1 MTDQEDTAAFDPTV
15 IEGAQAGPS
24 ELDKQL
30 VGEAIKRGLIT
41 VMQGDMVLESLATV
55 APTGDEVDPVE
66 STVGLLVQRGLISRD
81 KADELRDSLS
91 DDFVPGFRLGREL
104 GRGAMGVVYEA
115 TQKSLD
121 RKVAL
126 KVVNPNLSAN
136 ADYVKRFKR
145 EALTLAKLNHPNITQ
160 VYDFGDVEG
169 RIFLALEFVEGVD
182 VAELIKEDGQ
192 LTQGIALKIVR
203 DAALGLSHA
212 HQAGVIHRDIKPAN
226 LLLQQSATDASSRDF
241 IAKVTDLGL
250 AREAAPGG
258 DGELTQAGTILGTP
272 AYMAPEQTQGHPAD
286 YRCDIYALGA
296 SLYHMVTG
304 QVPYADSS
312 VVNMLVKK
320 RTEKLPNPQRFAGG
334 LGSNLVQLLDIML
347 ARPPEKR
354 YQDYADL
361 LNDLD
366 LVIAG
371 GIPESGPI
379 DSDDSSLF
387 LDDLVVTHHGQIDL
401 SAARAPTS
409 RFGSQRNVPTAAL
422 DSGALPSES
431 EGGGTGSAPLVV
443 AALVVLLI
451 VGAWLGTRPDP
462 GAGSPTPDLSQ
473 VASATPAESPDPSAL
488 EASLAAYVGLPPG
501 QRLREGALLE
511 RLSQQLAGL
520 SDGERV
526 PLELRLRSAV
536 GEALDSSG
544 AERLV
549 QLNALWQQGSYANLG
564 QEAADLRELY
574 LLADRSVPD
583 ELERHRARAAAAAK
597 EGAGEAERALWT
609 EIERSWGA
617 ADADNTKLL
626 KKLERLRSDYAA
638 FTPVLD
644 EIEARRAKLIEDT
657 PLLVVTPVP
666 DSALVSVDGEQLGKG
681 KQRERFARGKHQL
694 KLSAK
699 GYRDLEL
706 EIDLVGRTAETYYLA
721 PLPKG
726 RLTDDPDYIGKVMSD
741 QRIRSDRDLRRFSV
755 FQRTKN
761 LTRLW
766 DYDGEWALAPPQF
779 AGLVGAAKDDWRTAR
794 RRALPRFL
802 DVMLDVGA
810 KGWLLSWQMQLWR
823 GTRIVKEG
831 ERDKEV
837 PLEPT
842 PELIA
847 RCGAEA
853 RLLASPQGEEVVV
866 GFNEGLVYAGLR
878 TKKGKLEVQ
887 RFEPLAKGQVPPLAY
902 QVRWDGDLAEIYVGR
917 EGKGPR
923 FFHAIRLEGKREQG
937 LAFAVNRGQVMFNN
951 MKLWARVKPK

>member
-1 MTDQEDTAAFDPTV
+1 MTEEQDETGAFDPTV
-15 IEGAQAGPS
+15 IEGGDPGPS

-41 VMQGDMVLESLATV
+41 VVQGDMVLESLATL
-55 APTGDEVDPVE
+55 APTEDALEDPVE
-66 STVGLLVQRGLISRD
+66 STVGLLVKRGLISRD
-81 KADELRDSLS
+81 KADELKDSLS

-160 VYDFGDVEG
+160 VYDFGDVDG

-182 VAELIKEDGQ
+182 VAEMIKEDGQ

-226 LLLQQSATDASSRDF
+226 LLLQQSATDASDRDF

-250 AREAAPGG
+250 AREATPGG

-334 LGSNLVQLLDIML
+334 LGSNVIQLLDIML

-354 YQDYADL
+354 YQDYGAL
-361 LNDLD
+361 LRDLD
-366 LVIAG
+366 IVIAG
-371 GIPESGPI
+371 GLPEGGPI
-379 DSDDSSLF
+379 DPEDSSLQ
-387 LDDLVVTHHGQIDL
+387 LEDLVITHHGQIDL
-401 SAARAPTS
+401 SAFRAPTARYGTS
-409 RFGSQRNVPTAAL
+409 SQAHVQTAAL
-422 DSGALPSES
+422 DSSDLPPEGALA
-431 EGGGTGSAPLVV
+431 GGGEAGGAPVAVAVLVV
-443 AALVVLLI
+443 AVLAL
-451 VGAWLGTRPDP
+451 GAWFFATRKDP
-462 GAGSPTPDLSQ
+462 GQTPPTPLAAQ
-473 VASATPAESPDPSAL
+473 VASNTPAEDPSAL
-488 EASLAAYVGLPPG
+488 EASLAAYVGLSPA
-501 QRLREGALLE
+501 QRLREGELLASLSKEVAALP
-511 RLSQQLAGL
+511 
-520 SDGERV
+520 DKERV

-536 GEALDSSG
+536 GEALDSTG

-549 QLNALWQQGSYANLG
+549 QLNELWRKGSYASLG
-564 QEAADLRELY
+564 DESAELRDLYQLAGRNVPKDLELH
-574 LLADRSVPD
+574 L
-583 ELERHRARAAAAAK
+583 ARAAAANK

-609 EIERSWGA
+609 EIEAAWGA
-617 ADADNTKLL
+617 ADADNAELLNKLQ
-626 KKLERLRSDYAA
+626 RIRRDYAA

-644 EIEARRAKLIEDT
+644 EIEQRRAELIEKT

-666 DSALVSVDGEQLGKG
+666 ESATVSVDGKTLGKG
-681 KQRERFARGKHQL
+681 KQKARFNRGKHQL

-699 GYRDLEL
+699 GHRDLEL
-706 EIDLVGRTAETYYLA
+706 ELDLVGRTVETYYLA
-721 PLPKG
+721 PLPKQALAEDPNFMLQVMG
-726 RLTDDPDYIGKVMSD
+726 RFKELRSFGALYYPFKDLTE
-741 QRIRSDRDLRRFSV
+741 Q
-755 FQRTKN
+755 
-761 LTRLW
+761 W
-766 DYDGEWALAPPQF
+766 DYDGEWSRAPTSF
-779 AGLVGAAKDDWRTAR
+779 AGLDGAAKDDWRTAR
-794 RRALPRFL
+794 RRLLPRIL
-802 DVMLDVGA
+802 DAANEVGA
-810 KGWLLSWQMQLWR
+810 KGWSLSWRMQPWR
-823 GTRIVKEG
+823 GTRTVIEG
-831 ERDKEV
+831 QRKKEV
-837 PLEPT
+837 PLELT

-847 RCGAEA
+847 TCGAEA
-853 RLLASPQGEEVVV
+853 RLLANPKGQEVVV
-866 GFNEGLVYAGLR
+866 GFDRGLIYAGLR
-878 TKKGKLEVQ
+878 NKKGILEVQ
-887 RFEPLAKGQVPPLAY
+887 RFEQVPQGQAPPLEY
-902 QVRWDGDLAEIYVGR
+902 QVSWDGDIAEIYVGR
-917 EGKGPR
+917 
-923 FFHAIRLEGKREQG
+923 
-937 LAFAVNRGQVMFNN
+937 
-951 MKLWARVKPK
+951 